1 MNTIAAPAPPSGGS
15 VRPVRLGLREN
26 WPQFTLL
33 VIVNMAVGGLVGL
46 ERTTVPL
53 IGSETFGLTSDL
65 AVFSFIIAFGLTKAL
80 TNLAAGA
87 LTARFRRKQL
97 LVAGWL
103 IGAPVPFALAYA
115 PSWGWIVAA
124 NVLLGLNQG
133 LTWSMTVN
141 MKIDLVGPARRGL
154 ATGLNE
160 AAGYTA
166 VGVTALLTGYLAT
179 GYGLRPVPELIG
191 VVFLVAG
198 LALALAVR
206 DTAAHVALELAHH
219 TGPLPTGEDTGPKAT
234 FIRTS
239 WRDRSLRG
247 ASQAGLV
254 NNLNDGLTWGVFP
267 LLFTDHGLGLAAVG
281 LIKGLY
287 PVLWGLGQI
296 PAGHLAD
303 RFGRKPL
310 IVHGMLVQAG
320 GLVLALVL
328 LDRPLLAG
336 VLSAVALGL
345 GTAMVYPALIASVSD
360 HAHPAWRANALGT
373 YRFWRDIGYA
383 AGALVA
389 GVLADRLGLDATV
402 IAAAVLTAASGLLA
416 ARWITEQRPGRSVA
430 ARGVHDH
437 GHSGEAHQGAD
448 DVEAVGAVAVGDHAP
463 DDRPRDE
470 DPAVRGQDAPE
481 VVVGLE
487 GGHHAVQT
495 ERDDTGTDPDPALVL
510 ADALPHQPGA
520 SDLEQGGDDEQG
532 DGTGDEH
539 GAEPSDER
547 GNGKRGQGADRNGSR
562 AG

>member
-1 MNTIAAPAPPSGGS
+1 MKTALPVEDRPA
-15 VRPVRLGLREN
+15 VRLGLREN
-26 WPQFTLL
+26 RLQFTLL
-33 VIVNMAVGGLVGL
+33 VVVNVCVGGLVGL

-53 IGSETFGLTSDL
+53 IGTETFGLTSDL

-97 LVAGWL
+97 LLAGWL
-103 IGAPVPFALAYA
+103 IGIPVPFALAYA

-179 GYGLRPVPELIG
+179 THGLRPVPELIG
-191 VVFLVAG
+191 VVFVAAG
-198 LALALAVR
+198 LALSLVVR
-206 DTAAHVALELAHH
+206 DTAAHVALELARHAE
-219 TGPLPTGEDTGPKAT
+219 PLPTGEDTGLKAT
-234 FIRTS
+234 FARTS
-239 WRDRSLRG
+239 WRNRSLRG

-267 LLFTDHGLGLAAVG
+267 LLFTDHGLGIAAVG

-287 PVLWGLGQI
+287 PVLWGIGQI
-296 PAGHLAD
+296 PTGHLAD
-303 RFGRKPL
+303 RVGRKPL
-310 IVHGMLVQAG
+310 VVTGMLVQSAG
-320 GLVLALVL
+320 FVLALAL

-389 GVLADRLGLDATV
+389 GILADLLGLNATV
-402 IAAAVLTAASGLLA
+402 IAAAALTAASGLLA
-416 ARWITEQRPGRSVA
+416 ARWITERPKG
-430 ARGVHDH
+430 
-437 GHSGEAHQGAD
+437 
-448 DVEAVGAVAVGDHAP
+448 
-463 DDRPRDE
+463 
-470 DPAVRGQDAPE
+470 
-481 VVVGLE
+481 
-487 GGHHAVQT
+487 
-495 ERDDTGTDPDPALVL
+495 
-510 ADALPHQPGA
+510 
-520 SDLEQGGDDEQG
+520 
-532 DGTGDEH
+532 
-539 GAEPSDER
+539 
-547 GNGKRGQGADRNGSR
+547 
-562 AG
+562 

>member
-1 MNTIAAPAPPSGGS
+1 MRFFDDHPAAPPDAAG
-15 VRPVRLGLREN
+15 RPVRLGLAEN
-26 WPQFTLL
+26 RLQFTLL
-33 VIVNMAVGGLVGL
+33 VIVNVCVGGLVGL

-53 IGSETFGLTSDL
+53 IGTDVFGLTSDL
-65 AVFSFIIAFGLTKAL
+65 AVFSFIIAFGLTKAM

-87 LTARFRRKQL
+87 LTARFSRKQL

-103 IGAPVPFALAYA
+103 IGVPVPFALAWA

-141 MKIDLVGPARRGL
+141 MKIDLVGPSRRGL

-179 GYGLRPVPELIG
+179 AYGLRPVPELIG
-191 VVFLVAG
+191 VVFVGAG
-198 LALALAVR
+198 LALTLVVR
-206 DTAAHVALELAHH
+206 DTAAHVALEVARHSR
-219 TGPLPTGEDTGPKAT
+219 PLPDGENTAPAAT
-234 FIRTS
+234 FARTS

-267 LLFTDHGLGLAAVG
+267 LLFTDRGLGLAAVG

-287 PVLWGLGQI
+287 PILWGIGQI
-296 PAGHLAD
+296 ATGHLAD
-303 RFGRKPL
+303 RVGRKPL
-310 IVHGMLVQAG
+310 IVSGMLVQAAG
-320 GLVLALVL
+320 FVLALAL

-336 VLSAVALGL
+336 VLSAVALGI

-389 GVLADRLGLDATV
+389 GVLADALGLEATV
-402 IAAAVLTAASGLLA
+402 VAAAVLTAASGLLA
-416 ARWITEQRPGRSVA
+416 ARWIAERP
-430 ARGVHDH
+430 AR
-437 GHSGEAHQGAD
+437 
-448 DVEAVGAVAVGDHAP
+448 
-463 DDRPRDE
+463 
-470 DPAVRGQDAPE
+470 
-481 VVVGLE
+481 
-487 GGHHAVQT
+487 
-495 ERDDTGTDPDPALVL
+495 
-510 ADALPHQPGA
+510 
-520 SDLEQGGDDEQG
+520 
-532 DGTGDEH
+532 
-539 GAEPSDER
+539 
-547 GNGKRGQGADRNGSR
+547 
-562 AG
+562 